1 MEKGEDF
8 RWQTEQFGDVKI
20 LRYQVPMFEH
30 LPLEEKLFVYYLSQA
45 ALAGRDILWDQNNCY
60 NLALRRVLE
69 KVESVVISLSFGYT
83 VFVYLSSFFSSRSCL
98 TMWSSIPLM

>member
-30 LPLEEKLFVYYLSQA
+30 LPLQEKLFARQ
-45 ALAGRDILWDQNNCY
+45 II
-60 NLALRRVLE
+60 
-69 KVESVVISLSFGYT
+69 VE
-83 VFVYLSSFFSSRSCL
+83 
-98 TMWSSIPLM
+98 